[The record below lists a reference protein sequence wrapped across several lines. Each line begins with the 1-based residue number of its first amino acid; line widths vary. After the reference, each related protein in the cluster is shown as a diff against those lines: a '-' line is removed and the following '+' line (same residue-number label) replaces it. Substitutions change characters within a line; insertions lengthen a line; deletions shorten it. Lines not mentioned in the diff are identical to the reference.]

1 MDLSN
6 YAIKI
11 FVKGPWSID
20 TSILTYKKNDL
31 VSLKIKIGSLDGDEL
46 KTVPVDLSNL
56 SNVVNNDFVKKT
68 LYNKLIIKFML
79 LILGYHALVG

>member
-11 FVKGPWSID
+11 FVKGSWSID

-31 VSLKIKIGSLDGDEL
+31 VSLKTKIGSLDGDEL

-56 SNVVNNDFVKKT
+56 SNVVNNDFIKKT